1 MRQSLILYIY
11 IMYNIAPIRHLKC
24 PHKTMVII
32 IDTGP
37 AAPFPWHRQPGT
49 VSMAWHRA
57 CGGINNAN

>member
-1 MRQSLILYIY
+1 MHEAIFNFVSY

-37 AAPFPWHRQPGT
+37 AAQFPWHQA
-49 VSMAWHRA
+49 AWHRIHGMA
-57 CGGINNAN
+57 PRLWWN

>member
-1 MRQSLILYIY
+1 
-11 IMYNIAPIRHLKC
+11 MYNIAPIRHLKC

-32 IDTGP
+32 IDIGP
-37 AAPFPWHRQPGT
+37 AAQFPWHRQPGT